1 MNIGILGG
9 TFDPI
14 HNGHMHM
21 AYQSLIEYNL
31 DEIWIIPAGHSPNKD
46 ENKMTSAYHRLNMCN
61 YACSDNAKIKALD
74 YEIKSNER
82 SYTYRTLERLKEDYP
97 EDNFYFIMGGDSID
111 YFEDWSHP
119 EIISKLCVILVVVR
133 EGFPLKQINDKI
145 DYLKKKFPCD
155 IRIVHCKQYDIS
167 SSKIRNDIR
176 KKIDVSEFLNSDVY
190 NYIRKN
196 NLYNM

>member
-9 TFDPI
+9 SFDPI

-97 EDNFYFIMGGDSID
+97 DAR
-111 YFEDWSHP
+111 
-119 EIISKLCVILVVVR
+119 VVGHRDLPGV
-133 EGFPLKQINDKI
+133 
-145 DYLKKKFPCD
+145 KKDCPCF
-155 IRIVHCKQYDIS
+155 
-167 SSKIRNDIR
+167 
-176 KKIDVSEFLNSDVY
+176 DVNGASFME
-190 NYIRKN
+190 
-196 NLYNM
+196 